1 MNILNKVMVWLFQQN
16 NCPSLPVI
24 MDIDGLAAWL
34 KVEPI
39 QIKRAIKR
47 EQLVA
52 GLHYFLV
59 DDEVRF
65 VVNDNIIVAIMDH
78 CGKAAKLAR
87 KIADNTQTQAKVE
100 RQKKL
105 MKKSTNNEDRKTA

>member
-1 MNILNKVMVWLFQQN
+1 MNIFNKVMVWLFQQN

-34 KVEPI
+34 KVEPN
-39 QIKRAIKR
+39 QIKRSIKR

-52 GLHYFLV
+52 GLHYFII

-78 CGKAAKLAR
+78 CAKAAQLSR
-87 KIADNTQTQAKVE
+87 KIADNTKTQTTVE
-100 RQKKL
+100 HQKKFI
-105 MKKSTNNEDRKTA
+105 KKSPNNEERKTP